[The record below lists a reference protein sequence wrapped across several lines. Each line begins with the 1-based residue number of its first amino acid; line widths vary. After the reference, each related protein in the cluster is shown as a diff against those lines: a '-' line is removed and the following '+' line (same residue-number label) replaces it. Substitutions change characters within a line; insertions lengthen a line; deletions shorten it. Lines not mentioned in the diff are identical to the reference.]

1 MVCLLGGFRPPWGG
15 GAKPHLHT
23 LRQPWRRLPLRLYAL
38 AIYLTSHLQGLR
50 PSRITLQMRSAS
62 PVPVWIQ
69 CASCHT
75 HVFLV
80 YVKLKG
86 WVEAPISESV
96 DVLKVS
102 SIISRSHAV
111 ELWVS
116 RMTDASIVE
125 GNLKPSTSRRAPMPM
140 LFGNRREISAVA

>member
-1 MVCLLGGFRPPWGG
+1 MGG

-80 YVKLKG
+80 HMKLKG

-96 DVLKVS
+96 DVLKS
-102 SIISRSHAV
+102 EQHCLKGSHAV
-111 ELWVS
+111 ELEVS
-116 RMTDASIVE
+116 RMTE
-125 GNLKPSTSRRAPMPM
+125 AP
-140 LFGNRREISAVA
+140 